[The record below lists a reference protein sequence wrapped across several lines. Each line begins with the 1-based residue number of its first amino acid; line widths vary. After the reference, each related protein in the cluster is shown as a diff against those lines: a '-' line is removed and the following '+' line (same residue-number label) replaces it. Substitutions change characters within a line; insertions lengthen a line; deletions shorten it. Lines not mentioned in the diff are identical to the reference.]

1 MQFVIHVSCV
11 ILNQENEI
19 LLVQERKPASYGKY
33 NLPGGHLEIGEKIAA
48 GVKREVKEEVNL
60 EVDPEYLVGIFTG
73 VGEHHFVNYVFYT
86 EIIDQEPEPQS
97 SEILDCKWL
106 SIDEILKMDEGKL
119 LNPIKLKSITER
131 VREKALYKTDVIME
145 LF

>member
-1 MQFVIHVSCV
+1 V

-33 NLPGGHLEIGEKIAA
+33 NLPGGHLEIGEKIAV

-60 EVDPEYLVGIFTG
+60 EVEPEYLVGIFTG
-73 VGEHHFVNYVFYT
+73 VGKHHFVNYVFYT
-86 EIIDQEPEPQS
+86 EIIDQEPEPQF

-106 SIDEILKMDEGKL
+106 SIDEILNTDEGEL

-131 VREKALYKTDVIME
+131 VRDKTLYKIDLIME